1 MIVLNFNHPMSEDQI
16 DQLEQL
22 AGQVVD
28 RLQEFSVHF
37 DNARSFGEQV
47 VELADRVDLTPRAW
61 QSEPIVVNP
70 PSLNVIAVAL
80 LVELH
85 GRMGY
90 FPPVVR
96 LRPVEGTMPPR
107 YEVAELIDL
116 RSLRDEA
123 RARRWGSR
131 EK

>member
-22 AGQVVD
+22 AGQEVD
-28 RLQEFSVHF
+28 RLQEFSVQF